1 MFNMQILAKY
11 AVILRVVGML
21 LVMEQWWTALGTS
34 ENHDAPTFKK
44 SAPPSSKNK

>member
-1 MFNMQILAKY
+1 MFNMRILAKY

-21 LVMEQWWTALGTS
+21 LMMERWSTALGVS

-44 SAPPSSKNK
+44 SAPPSSKKK